1 MQHYTT
7 FIQILTGNRKGHLN
21 MQYPKLMIIYILLVI
36 KLYYYGDRNIVCI
49 MFNICYSNSYFL
61 FLCQIKNFVE
71 PQLITLGKLSCL
83 DPVYIAA
90 EARDGCLMTIQHELH
105 CFCWLVAIIYL
116 TWSTLHGQETSFC
129 LLKQY

>member
-1 MQHYTT
+1 METE
-7 FIQILTGNRKGHLN
+7 
-21 MQYPKLMIIYILLVI
+21 
-36 KLYYYGDRNIVCI
+36 IVCI

-61 FLCQIKNFVE
+61 FLCQNDEPIDTEITSFLE
-71 PQLITLGKLSCL
+71 PQLINLEERWCL

-90 EARDGCLMTIQHELH
+90 EAWDGCLTTTQHGLH